1 MKSVTAKEMY
11 DIDRKA
17 INDYQLSGV
26 LLMENAGRAIVEK
39 IRAELTKDMKVVVLI
54 GAGNNGG
61 DGFVIARTL
70 INLGFQLDLIQLVTD
85 AEIKGDAAA
94 HKAILKKFN
103 CAIIHAN
110 QTDLCQKIIQSAD
123 VIIDAM
129 LGIGFKGVLREPYRS
144 IVEEV
149 NALETKV
156 VAVDIPSGVPA
167 ETSHEPII
175 AIKADI
181 TYCIEAPKPSAFIE
195 RYASFY
201 GEWEIVKIGLPKRLI
216 EASTKEVWTLEKVN
230 QTLARRGRH
239 SHKGSH
245 GRGLII
251 GGTKEMPGA
260 ARLTANA
267 ALRSGVGLLTVATSQ
282 EALPVVS
289 SDVTEAT
296 FLDLDDKQ
304 IDLLAEIK
312 PFDAIA
318 IGMGM
323 GRSTQTQSIV
333 DTVLTSDQLVIVDAD
348 GLFYLKNHLSELKNR
363 NAPTILTP
371 HPGEMAMLVDR
382 SIEQVKSN
390 PFEIAKS
397 FAVKYQ
403 LYLVLKGAYTII
415 TAPNGYQTINQTGN
429 PALAK
434 GGSGDCLAGIIL
446 AQVMQKGTIGSNLAN
461 ACYIHGLAADLAVE
475 KDHSTIDF
483 LATDLLNFLPKAFR
497 TCLN

>member
-1 MKSVTAKEMY
+1 MRSVTAKEMY

-26 LLMENAGRAIVEK
+26 LLMENAGRAIAEK
-39 IRAELTKDMKVVVLI
+39 IQAELTKDMKAVVLI

-70 INLGFQLDLIQLVTD
+70 LNLGFQLDVIQLVAD
-85 AEIKGDAAA
+85 ADIKGDAAE
-94 HKAILKKFN
+94 HKAILTKFN
-103 CAIIHAN
+103 CPIIHVD
-110 QTDLCQKIIQSAD
+110 QTALCQKLIHSAD
-123 VIIDAM
+123 IIIDAM
-129 LGIGFKGVLREPYRS
+129 LGIGFKGRLKEPYRS
-144 IVEEV
+144 VVEEV
-149 NALETKV
+149 NTLETKV

-167 ETSHEPII
+167 ETTNQPIT
-175 AIKADI
+175 AIKADL

-201 GEWEIVKIGLPKRLI
+201 GKWEIVEIGLPSRLI
-216 EASTKEVWTLEKVN
+216 EASSKEVWTLEKVK
-230 QTLARRGRH
+230 QTLPRREQH

-245 GRGLII
+245 GKGLII
-251 GGTKEMPGA
+251 GGTKTMPGA

-267 ALRSGVGLLTVATSQ
+267 ALRSGAGLLTVATSQ
-282 EALPVVS
+282 EALPVVAS
-289 SDVTEAT
+289 GVTEAT
-296 FLDLDDKQ
+296 FLDLDDEQ

-312 PFDAIA
+312 SFDAIA

-323 GRSTQTQSIV
+323 GRSDQTQLIV
-333 DTVLTSDQLVIVDAD
+333 DTVLTSEKPVVVDAD
-348 GLFYLKNHLSELKNR
+348 GLFYLKNRLSELKNR
-363 NAPTILTP
+363 KAPTILTP
-371 HPGEMAMLVDR
+371 HPGEMAMLIDQ
-382 SIEQVKSN
+382 SIEQIKNN

-397 FAVKYQ
+397 FAVKHQ
-403 LYLVLKGAYTII
+403 LYLVLKGAYTIV

-446 AQVMQKGTIGSNLAN
+446 AQVMQKGTIEASLAN

-475 KDHSTIDF
+475 KDHSMIDF
-483 LATDLLNFLPKAFR
+483 LATDLINFLPKAFR
-497 TCLN
+497 TCLD